1 MDSEEVNAGREPAG
15 VAPNVRRSKKL
26 AIAGAAVVA
35 LSIGML
41 AGGALGPGSAVAQTA
56 TETPAATPSQT
67 PSDTPADSGDGN
79 RTRGDRDCPDKDR
92 DGAAEESTASE
103 TSI

>member
-1 MDSEEVNAGREPAG
+1 MDSEEAGAG
-15 VAPNVRRSKKL
+15 GAAPNVRRSKKL
-26 AIAGAAVVA
+26 AIAGATVLA

-41 AGGALGPGSAVAQTA
+41 AGGALGPGAAVAQTA
-56 TETPAATPSQT
+56 AETPAAAPSQAPT
-67 PSDTPADSGDGN
+67 DTPADSGD
-79 RTRGDRDCPDKDR
+79 RTRNRGDGDCPDKDR